1 MRLLLRLLLTAL
13 ACLSSVPLWAATE
26 PRSGP
31 TTESNPAAA
40 DTAHVELFSPDGY
53 VRHVRQVQVRFSTP
67 MVALGDPRLP
77 DPFTIDCPAPGHGRW
92 ADPTNWV
99 YDFNSDLDAGVR
111 CRFTLRAG
119 LLSLKGIPVA
129 GQSVFAF
136 NTGGPAIMSSLPR
149 SGWSEIDEG
158 QIFLLRL
165 DAPATQA
172 SIEANA
178 YCAVDGI
185 VERVPVEVLTG
196 AARQA
201 VLDERRALGYDYLQL
216 LFKNGA
222 LFDLRARNRAME
234 RSREELLTVLRC
246 RRQLPPATR
255 VLLHWGA
262 GITTPSGIATQ
273 TDQQLAFQVRPAF
286 TAQVQCSRSNPR
298 AGCMP
303 MLPVNVV
310 FTAPVPR
317 GQMLAIRLRTPDG
330 RLLRPA
336 VRDSAAP
343 TLEEVTFPG
352 PFPESSTLTVLL
364 PRELADDAGRA
375 LANAARF
382 PLALQIDVYPP
393 LVKFSGTFGILEAR
407 EGGILP
413 VTLRNIGS
421 DTAVTAGIAGKML
434 RTDDSPASIVDWL
447 KRVENAGRATGHW
460 IDATQAEAI
469 QAEAAPGR
477 PFGFPNTRPRRIWID
492 TTGIQSV
499 FAATDQPLTFRV
511 AKPAGSKPA
520 EVVGIPLKR
529 PGLYVVELASDT
541 LGQALLGR
549 DVTRYVATSAL
560 VTDLA
565 VHFKWGRESSLI
577 WVTRLSNGK
586 PVADA
591 TVSIADACTG
601 DVLWGGHT
609 DTSGVA
615 AVSQS
620 FGEPRGY
627 EGCYFPNHP
636 LLVIARERDDFSFT
650 ESSWDQGIMPYE
662 FGVPVGNVFSIGIYH
677 TVLDRSLF
685 RAGET
690 VSMQHFVRQHVS
702 DGIALLPDSA
712 GSHEITISHLGS
724 GQRYELKTAFDANG
738 VGTGSWKIPEEAKL
752 GDYSISI
759 DGHRSGEFKVEQF
772 RLPTMRASVSGPAR
786 PQVSPAEVSLDL
798 HVAYLSGGGA
808 SGLPVK
814 LRTLIEP
821 QVPHFAAY
829 PDYQFG
835 DAPVREGISSGDVGP
850 FDFDFESEAS
860 AQPARTQT
868 LPLTLDATGS
878 ARVAIAHLPA
888 LNGPSR
894 LTAELEYADANGE
907 TLTSSG
913 YVRVVPAS
921 VFLGLRADSWVGSPG
936 QLRFRVLALDLDGKP
951 MARQPIRVSLYQ
963 SNAYSYRKRL
973 IGGFYSYETSREIKR
988 LSPTCSGRSNAQGL
1002 LLCEVAPGVSGQ
1014 IVVRAESH
1022 DAQGH
1027 EVGATTS
1034 MWVYDKSVWWFG
1046 GTSGDRMDVLP
1057 EKKEYEAGETARFQV
1072 RMPFRD
1078 ATALVTVER
1087 EGVLSSFVTHLHG
1100 NAPII
1105 RVPIAPNDAPN
1116 VFVSVLAVRGRVSH
1130 ADPAASTGS
1139 AGDEVTGLVDL
1150 TKPAYRLGTAQ
1161 IKVGWR
1167 PFRLDVR
1174 VQPQRR
1180 IYKVR
1185 DHVSVSVHVQPAD
1198 GQALPSHSAVTI
1210 AAVDEALLDL
1220 SANPSWQLLDAM
1232 MGQRGLEVWTSSA
1245 QMQVVGKRHYGRKA
1259 VPQGGGGGREPDR
1272 SRTLFDSLLYWQPD
1286 VPLDE
1291 HGNASVS
1298 IPLND
1303 SLSSFRI
1310 VAVAHGG
1317 VQLFGTGDATVST
1330 TQDLM
1335 LLAGVP
1341 PLVRE
1346 ADHYDAV
1353 FTVRNTT
1360 DHAVTAQVDASSA
1373 QLSGALASQTVQIAA
1388 GGSRDVLWQVV
1399 APVGPSHID
1408 WDVKAREV
1416 GGAATDQLQI
1426 HQSLVPAVSVRTY
1439 QATISQLS
1447 SPLSIPVQRPHD
1459 ALPGRGG
1466 LEITLQPKLAGSL
1479 AGVREYMSLYPYTC
1493 LEQLASRAIAL
1504 RSREDWDALMQRLP
1518 AFTDEDGLLRY
1529 FATDALEGDDSLT
1542 AYVLT
1547 IADAAGWP
1555 VPAADRDRLVR
1566 GLTRF
1571 VNGQITRDS
1580 ALPTADLAIRK
1591 LQAINALSRYGAA
1604 QASMLDSIT
1613 LEPNLMPTSALLDW
1627 IDILERV
1634 PDVPQAHEQL
1644 RQGFALLRSRLN
1656 FQGTTLGFSTE
1667 RSDALW
1673 WLMISEDSN
1682 ANRMLMA
1689 VLDQP
1694 DWRAD
1699 VPRLVRGAL
1708 GRQQFGHWNT
1718 TVANAWGVLA
1728 MEKFSSQFESVPVT
1742 GATQLQYGP
1751 TLRTQAWTPSSATAQ
1766 LSLPWQSGPGTLA
1779 VKQAGT
1785 GAPWVMVRTT
1795 AALPLREPLSTGY
1808 RIVRTI
1814 APVQQR
1820 QPGVWMRGDVVRVH
1834 LQIEAQSDMSWVVI
1848 DDPIPAGASI
1858 LGSGLGGQS
1867 ALLQRGEQ
1875 ASGVVWLAFEERRFD
1890 AYRAYYR
1897 FVPKGQ
1903 WSIDYTLRLNDP
1915 GTFQLPPTRV
1925 EAMYAPEMFGELPI
1939 APFTI
1944 LASASP

>member
-1 MRLLLRLLLTAL
+1 MRHLRRLLLTAA
-13 ACLSSVPLWAATE
+13 ACLSSVPLLAATA
-26 PRSGP
+26 
-31 TTESNPAAA
+31 PA
-40 DTAHVELFSPDGY
+40 TARAPQVGLFSPQGY
-53 VRHVRQVQVRFSTP
+53 VRRVRQVQVRFSTP
-67 MVALGDPRLP
+67 MVALGDPRLA
-77 DPFTIDCPAPGHGRW
+77 DPFIIDCPAAGQGRW

-111 CRFTLRAG
+111 CQFTLRPGLVSLAG
-119 LLSLKGIPVA
+119 APLA
-129 GQSVFAF
+129 GPSNFAF
-136 NTGGPAIMSSLPR
+136 NTGGPAIIASLPR
-149 SGWSEIDEG
+149 SGWIQIDES

-165 DAPATQA
+165 DAPAVQA

-178 YCAVDGI
+178 YCAIDGI
-185 VERVPVEVLTG
+185 VERVPVQVLTG

-222 LFDLRARNRAME
+222 VFDLRARNRAME
-234 RSREELLTVLRC
+234 RSREQLLSVVRC

-262 GITTPSGIATQ
+262 GITTPSGIATL
-273 TDQQLAFQVRPAF
+273 TDQQLAFRVRSAF

-303 MLPVNVV
+303 MLPINVV
-310 FTAPVPR
+310 FTAPVLR
-317 GQMLAIRLRTPDG
+317 AQLLAIRLRTADG
-330 RLLRPA
+330 RLLTPM

-343 TLEEVTFPG
+343 TLEEVSFPG
-352 PFPESSTLTVLL
+352 PFPESATLTVLL
-364 PRELADDAGRA
+364 PGSLVDDAGRT

-382 PLALQIDVYPP
+382 PLPMQIDVYPP

-407 EGGILP
+407 EGGVLP

-421 DTAVTAGIAGKML
+421 DAAPSSGVAAEML
-434 RTDDSPASIVDWL
+434 RVADTPDSIVEWL
-447 KRVENAGRATGHW
+447 KRVENANRRSGHW
-460 IDATQAEAI
+460 IDATEAGSPDTSDAER
-469 QAEAAPGR
+469 PGTR
-477 PFGFPNTRPRRIWID
+477 LGTRLGTRPRRIWLD
-492 TTGIQSV
+492 TTGLQSV
-499 FAATDQPLTFRV
+499 FTSSDQPLGFTV
-511 AKPAGSKPA
+511 AKPAGPKPA

-529 PGLYVVELASDT
+529 PGLYVVEIASDA
-541 LGQALLGR
+541 LGQALSGR
-549 DVTRYVATSAL
+549 EVTRYVATAAL

-577 WVTRLSNGK
+577 WVTRLSSGK
-586 PVADA
+586 PVEHVD
-591 TVSIADACTG
+591 VSIADACDGST
-601 DVLWGGHT
+601 LWDGRT
-609 DTSGVA
+609 DGSGLA
-615 AVSQS
+615 AVAQS
-620 FGEPRGY
+620 FGEPMGF
-627 EGCYFPNHP
+627 EGCYALHHP
-636 LLVIARERDDFSFT
+636 LIVLAHQGEDFSFT
-650 ESSWDQGIMPYE
+650 ESGWDQGIMPYE
-662 FGVPVGNVFSIGIYH
+662 FGLPVGGDFATGIYH

-685 RAGET
+685 RAGDT
-690 VSMQHFVRQHVS
+690 VSMQHFLRRHVS
-702 DGIALLPDSA
+702 DGIALLPGGA
-712 GSHEITISHLGS
+712 GSHQVTISHLGS
-724 GQRYELKTAFDANG
+724 GQRYELTTLFDADG
-738 VGTGSWKIPEEAKL
+738 VGSSSWKIPEEAKL

-759 DGHRSGEFKVEQF
+759 DGHRSGDFKVEQF

-808 SGLPVK
+808 GGLPVK

-821 QVPHFAAY
+821 QVPHFADY

-835 DAPVREGISSGDVGP
+835 GAPVHEGISSGDVGP
-850 FDFDFESEAS
+850 LDFDFESEAGT
-860 AQPARTQT
+860 QPGHTQT
-868 LPLTLDATGS
+868 IPVALDGAGS
-878 ARVAIAHLPA
+878 ARVTVAHLPA
-888 LNGPSR
+888 LDGPSR

-907 TLTSSG
+907 TLTTSG
-913 YVRVVPAS
+913 YVRLVPAAI
-921 VFLGLRADSWVGSPG
+921 FLGLRPDSWVGSPG
-936 QLRFRVLALDLDGKP
+936 QLRFRVLALNLDGKP
-951 MARQPIRVSLYQ
+951 LARQLVQVSLYQ
-963 SNAYSYRKRL
+963 SSAYSYRKRL
-973 IGGFYSYETSREIKR
+973 IGGFYSYETTREIRR
-988 LSPTCSGRSNAQGL
+988 LSPSCSGRTNAQGL
-1002 LLCEVAPGVSGQ
+1002 LVCELAPGVSGQ
-1014 IVVRAESH
+1014 IIARAQSR
-1022 DAQGH
+1022 DAQGRA
-1027 EVGATTS
+1027 VGATTS
-1034 MWVYDKSVWWFG
+1034 MWVYDKSAWWFG

-1057 EKKEYEAGETARFQV
+1057 EKKEYEAGDTARLQV

-1087 EGVLSSFVTHLHG
+1087 EGVLRSFVTHLHG
-1100 NAPII
+1100 NVPII
-1105 RVPIAPNDAPN
+1105 RVPIDPHDAPN
-1116 VFVSVLAVRGRVSH
+1116 VFVSVLAVRGRVVH
-1130 ADPAASTGS
+1130 ADPGAAGS
-1139 AGDEVTGLVDL
+1139 AADEVTGLVDL

-1167 PFRLDVR
+1167 SFRLDVR

-1185 DHVSVSVHVQPAD
+1185 DHVAVSIHVQPAD
-1198 GQALPSHSAVTI
+1198 GHALPPHSAVTV

-1220 SANPSWQLLDAM
+1220 SANSSWQLLDAM
-1232 MGQRGLEVWTSSA
+1232 MGERGLEVWTSTA

-1259 VPQGGGGGREPDR
+1259 VPQGGGGGRELDR
-1272 SRTLFDSLLYWQPD
+1272 SRQLFDSLLYWQPE
-1286 VPLDE
+1286 VPLNE

-1317 VQLFGTGDATVST
+1317 IQLFGTGDATVTT

-1335 LLAGVP
+1335 LLAGLP

-1346 ADHYDAV
+1346 GDHYDAV

-1360 DHAVTAQVDASSA
+1360 SHAVTAQVDATSS
-1373 QLSGALASQTVQIAA
+1373 QISGILPSQTVQIAA
-1388 GGSRDVLWQVV
+1388 GSSRDVLWQVV
-1399 APVGPSHID
+1399 APVGPTRID
-1408 WDVKAREV
+1408 WDVKARELA
-1416 GGAATDQLQI
+1416 GEATDHLQV
-1426 HQSLVPAVSVRTY
+1426 HQTLIPAVPVRTY

-1447 SPLSIPVQRPHD
+1447 APVSIPVRRPQD

-1466 LEITLQPKLAGSL
+1466 LEIMLQPQLAGSL
-1479 AGVREYMSLYPYTC
+1479 AGVREYMSLYPYSC

-1504 RSREDWDALMQRLP
+1504 RSRDDWDALMQRLP

-1529 FATDALEGDDSLT
+1529 FATDALQGDDSLT

-1547 IADAAGWP
+1547 IADVADWP
-1555 VPAADRDRLVR
+1555 VPAPDRVRLVR
-1566 GLTRF
+1566 GLMRF

-1634 PDVPQAHEQL
+1634 PDVPGADQLLQQAF
-1644 RQGFALLRSRLN
+1644 GLLRTRLN

-1682 ANRMLMA
+1682 ANRLLLA
-1689 VLDQP
+1689 ALDRP
-1694 DWRAD
+1694 DWRPD

-1708 GRQQFGHWNT
+1708 ARQQFGHWNT

-1728 MEKFSSQFESVPVT
+1728 VEKFSAQFESVPVT
-1742 GATQLQYGP
+1742 GTTQIHYGS
-1751 TLRTQAWTPSSATAQ
+1751 TQRTQSWPLSDATAQ
-1766 LSLPWQSGPGTLA
+1766 TSLPWQSGVDAGPGVLRVNQT
-1779 VKQAGT
+1779 GS
-1785 GAPWVMVRTT
+1785 GAPWVMVRAT
-1795 AALPLREPLSTGY
+1795 AALPLQQPFSSGF
-1808 RIVRTI
+1808 RIVRTVL
-1814 APVQQR
+1814 AVQQR
-1820 QPGVWMRGDVVRVH
+1820 RPGVWMRGDVARVH

-1875 ASGVVWLAFEERRFD
+1875 QSGVAWLAFEERRFD

-1903 WSIDYTLRLNDP
+1903 WTLDYTVRLNNP
-1915 GTFQLPPTRV
+1915 GTFELPSTRV
-1925 EAMYAPEMFGELPI
+1925 EAMYAPEMLGELPN

-1944 LASASP
+1944 VASTSP

>member
-1 MRLLLRLLLTAL
+1 MSRLFRPLFMA
-13 ACLSSVPLWAATE
+13 AICLSSIPLWAA
-26 PRSGP
+26 
-31 TTESNPAAA
+31 NAPAP
-40 DTAHVELFSPDGY
+40 HVELFSPQGY
-53 VRHVRQVQVRFSTP
+53 VRHVRQVEVRFSTP
-67 MVALGDPRLP
+67 MVALGDPRLL
-77 DPFTIDCPAPGHGRW
+77 DPFTIDCPAPGRGRW

-99 YDFNSDLDAGVR
+99 YDFDSDLDAGVR
-111 CRFTLRAG
+111 CQFRLRAG
-119 LLSLKGIPVA
+119 LLSQSGRPVA
-129 GQSVFAF
+129 GQADFAF
-136 NTGGPAIMSSLPR
+136 NTGGPAIMASLPR
-149 SGWSEIDEG
+149 SGSSDIDEG

-165 DAPATQA
+165 DAPAAQA

-201 VLDERRALGYDYLQL
+201 VLDQRRALGYDYLRL
-216 LFKNGA
+216 LFKHGEM
-222 LFDLRARNRAME
+222 FDIRARNRAME
-234 RSREELLTVLRC
+234 RSREALLTVLRC

-255 VLLHWGA
+255 MSVHWGA
-262 GITTPSGIATQ
+262 GITTVSGIATQ

-303 MLPVNVV
+303 MLPIKVQ

-317 GQMLAIRLRTPDG
+317 GRMLAIRLRLPDG
-330 RLLRPA
+330 RLLTPA

-352 PFPESSTLTVLL
+352 PFPESSTLSVLL
-364 PRELADDAGRA
+364 PGGLADDAGRA
-375 LANAARF
+375 LTNAARF
-382 PLALQIDVYPP
+382 PLPLQIDVYPP

-421 DTAVTAGIAGKML
+421 DTAVSSGIAGIAGIGGKML
-434 RTDDSPASIVDWL
+434 RIEDSPASIVDWL
-447 KRVENAGRATGHW
+447 TRVENAGRTSG
-460 IDATQAEAI
+460 T
-469 QAEAAPGR
+469 
-477 PFGFPNTRPRRIWID
+477 
-492 TTGIQSV
+492 QSV
-499 FAATDQPLTFRV
+499 FAATDQPVSFRV
-511 AKPAGSKPA
+511 AKPAGPKPA
-520 EVVGIPLKR
+520 EVVGIALKR

-541 LGQALLGR
+541 LGQALSGR
-549 DVTRYVATSAL
+549 DVTRYVVTAAL

-586 PVADA
+586 PLADA
-591 TVSIADACTG
+591 AVSIADACTG
-601 DVLWGGHT
+601 DVLWSGHT
-609 DTSGVA
+609 DASGVA

-620 FGEPRGY
+620 FGEPRGF
-627 EGCYFPNHP
+627 EGCYPPNHP
-636 LLVIARERDDFSFT
+636 LLVIARQRDDFSFT
-650 ESSWDQGIMPYE
+650 ESSWDRGIMPFE
-662 FGVPVGNVFSIGIYH
+662 FGLPVGGDFSTGIYH

-685 RAGET
+685 QAGET
-690 VSMQHFVRQHVS
+690 VSMQHFLRRHVS
-702 DGIALLPDSA
+702 GGIALLPDSA
-712 GSHEITISHLGS
+712 GSHEITIRHLGS
-724 GQRYELKTAFDANG
+724 GQRYELTTAFDAGG
-738 VGTGSWKIPEEAKL
+738 VGTGSWKIPEEARL
-752 GDYSISI
+752 GDYSINI

-786 PQVSPAEVSLDL
+786 PQVSAAQVYLDL

-808 SGLPVK
+808 GGLPVK

-821 QVPHFAAY
+821 QVPHFADY

-835 DAPVREGISSGDVGP
+835 GAPVREGISSGDVGP
-850 FDFDFESEAS
+850 LDFDFESEAG

-868 LPLTLDATGS
+868 MPLTLDATGS
-878 ARVAIAHLPA
+878 TRVAITHLPV

-907 TLTSSG
+907 TLTASG
-913 YVRVVPAS
+913 YVRLVPAS
-921 VFLGLRADSWVGSPG
+921 IFLGLRADSWVGSPG

-951 MARQPIRVSLYQ
+951 MARQLVRVSLYQ

-973 IGGFYSYETSREIKR
+973 IGGFYSYETSREIRR
-988 LSPTCSGRSNAQGL
+988 LPPACSGRTNAQGL

-1014 IVVRAESH
+1014 IIVRAESH
-1022 DAQGH
+1022 DPQGH

-1034 MWVYDKSVWWFG
+1034 MWVYDKSAWWFG

-1105 RVPIAPNDAPN
+1105 RLPIAANDAPN
-1116 VFVSVLAVRGRVSH
+1116 VFVSVLAVRGRIAH
-1130 ADPAASTGS
+1130 ADPAASAGP
-1139 AGDEVTGLVDL
+1139 AGDELTGLVDL
-1150 TKPAYRLGTAQ
+1150 TRPAYRLGTAQ

-1180 IYKVR
+1180 VYRVR
-1185 DHVSVSVHVQPAD
+1185 DRVNVSVHVQPAD
-1198 GQALPSHSAVTI
+1198 GRALPAHSAVTL

-1232 MGQRGLEVWTSSA
+1232 MGERGLEVWTSTA
-1245 QMQVVGKRHYGRKA
+1245 QLQVVGKRHYGRKA
-1259 VPQGGGGGREPDR
+1259 VPQGGGGGREPER
-1272 SRTLFDSLLYWQPD
+1272 SRTLFGSLLYWQPE
-1286 VPLDE
+1286 VPLDA

-1317 VQLFGTGDATVST
+1317 LQLFGTGDATVST

-1346 ADHYDAV
+1346 GDHYDAV

-1360 DHAVTAQVDASSA
+1360 DHAVSAQIDATSA
-1373 QLSGALASQTVQIAA
+1373 QLSGALATQTVAIAA
-1388 GGSRDVLWQVV
+1388 GGARDVLWQVV
-1399 APVGPSHID
+1399 APVGPTHID
-1408 WDVKAREV
+1408 WDVKAREL
-1416 GGAATDQLQI
+1416 GGDATDHLQT

-1447 SPLSIPVQRPHD
+1447 APLSIPVQRPHD

-1466 LEITLQPKLAGSL
+1466 LEVTLQPQLAGSL
-1479 AGVREYMSLYPYTC
+1479 AGVHEYMSLYPYNC

-1518 AFTDEDGLLRY
+1518 AFTDGDGLLRY

-1571 VNGQITRDS
+1571 VDGQITRDS

-1604 QASMLDSIT
+1604 QASMLDSIS

-1634 PDVPQAHEQL
+1634 PDVPQSHTQL
-1644 RQGFALLRSRLN
+1644 RQAFALLRARLN
-1656 FQGTTLGFSTE
+1656 FQGTTLGFSTG

-1682 ANRMLMA
+1682 ANRMLLA
-1689 VLDQP
+1689 ILDQP

-1699 VPRLVRGAL
+1699 VPRLVRGTL

-1728 MEKFSSQFESVPVT
+1728 MEKFSSRFESVPVT
-1742 GATQLQYGP
+1742 GATQVRYGA
-1751 TLRTQAWTPSSATAQ
+1751 TLRTQAWTASTTSAQ
-1766 LSLPWQSGPGTLA
+1766 LSLPWQAGSGNLA
-1779 VKQAGT
+1779 VTQTGT
-1785 GAPWVMVRTT
+1785 GAPWVMVRAT
-1795 AALPLREPLSTGY
+1795 AALPLREPVSTGF

-1814 APVQQR
+1814 VPVQQR
-1820 QPGVWMRGDVVRVH
+1820 QPDVWMRGDVVRVH
-1834 LQIEAQSDMSWVVI
+1834 LQIEAQTDMSWVVI
-1848 DDPIPAGASI
+1848 DDPIPGGASI

-1875 ASGVVWLAFEERRFD
+1875 QSGFAWLAFEERRFD

-1903 WSIDYTLRLNDP
+1903 WSIDYTIRLNDP

-1944 LASASP
+1944 QASASP